1 MFNHPRTRPAPDRTR
16 GRCVRR
22 TLSVLPAL
30 LVSGLVFAAPGHAS
44 GFGSFES
51 GDGNLVQDTTF
62 DWNSFG
68 AQTYTG
74 TAPYRTAG
82 SVASGWTL
90 KAFEDAAVAAT
101 DTGFAGGVKQ
111 DDDCA
116 SLKASKAPNKD
127 DLKRIYLATKTV
139 NGEVILSLAW
149 VRIPQNSTS
158 ASAHVGYEFNQASS
172 GGCGGTSTLVKRT
185 GGDMLVVYDFEGG
198 SNPPAIKLSRWLN
211 ATFTGGP
218 GAVCEVTGNAPPIG
232 GGCWGDTK
240 VLTTLGFAQAKVNFG
255 VTSSADALKPGGTD
269 PAAVEFGEA
278 GINLTDAGV
287 FGNGVCAAFGRA
299 YAVSRSSGNSSQ
311 AAMED
316 LVGPGAFTIA
326 NCGSVTI
333 TKTGSDG
340 GSQAGAVFTLYNGTG
355 TGGTVVGTCTVAADG
370 SCVVTGGSATTFTN
384 LPPGTYTVHET
395 TVPTGYNAA
404 SDQTFSLAAGES
416 KTLQFVD
423 QAAPA
428 TVNVT
433 KVDDGG
439 NPVDGAVFTI
449 SQGGVA
455 KGSCTTGVPTA
466 GSGQCSITGVTAGT
480 YSIDETTVP
489 AGYAKDSSFPQS
501 ITLANGETKEVGA
514 TDPRTYHVVAFV
526 CRNADSKLISSTVT
540 IDSSLRPASIGTAD
554 ATASMTE
561 AALCALTKG
570 ASATS
575 LQSGSHS
582 ATVVIP

>member
-1 MFNHPRTRPAPDRTR
+1 M
-16 GRCVRR
+16 RR

-30 LVSGLVFAAPGHAS
+30 LVSGLVFAAPGHAA

-51 GDGNLVQDTTF
+51 GDGNLAQDSTF

-90 KAFEDAAVAAT
+90 KAFEDAQASGT

-116 SLKASKAPNKD
+116 TLKGGKAPNKD

-139 NGEVILSLAW
+139 NGDVILSLAW

-158 ASAHVGYEFNQASS
+158 ASAHVGYEFNQGAS
-172 GGCGGTSTLVKRT
+172 GGCGGSSTLVKRT

-211 ATFTGGP
+211 ATFTGSP
-218 GAVCEVTGNAPPIG
+218 GAVCEVSGNPPPIG

-240 VLTTLGFAQAKVNFG
+240 ILTTLGFAQAKVNFG
-255 VTSSADALKPGGTD
+255 VISSVDALKPGGTD
-269 PAAVEFGEA
+269 PSAVEFGEA

-287 FGNGVCAAFGRA
+287 FGNGVCAAFGSA
-299 YAVSRSSGNSSQ
+299 YGVSRSSGNSAQ

-340 GSQAGAVFTLYNGTG
+340 GTQAGAVFTLYNGTG

-370 SCVVTGGSATTFTN
+370 SCVVAGGTLTTFTN

-395 TVPTGYNAA
+395 TVPAGYNAA
-404 SDQTFSLAAGES
+404 ADQTFSLAAGES

-455 KGSCTTGVPTA
+455 KGSCTTGAPTA

-489 AGYAKDSSFPQS
+489 AGYAKDASFPQS

-526 CRNADSKLISSTVT
+526 CRNTDAKLIPSAVT
-540 IDSSLRPASIGTAD
+540 IDGSVRPVSIGTAD